1 MPIEVGEPYL
11 LFLKMIS
18 TVKEVLHH
26 NKDLDLTHM
35 VVDVRNTTRDKF
47 TQKRLYFNKE
57 ILSIGYIPCTVN
69 DNIKLTF
76 STK

>member
-18 TVKEVLHH
+18 SVKEVLHH
-26 NKDLDLTHM
+26 NTELDKVHM
-35 VVDVRNTTRDKF
+35 LVDIRNTTRDKHS
-47 TQKRLYFNKE
+47 QKRVYFNKE
-57 ILSIGYIPCTVN
+57 ILPIGYIPCTVN
-69 DNIKLTF
+69 DSFKLTF